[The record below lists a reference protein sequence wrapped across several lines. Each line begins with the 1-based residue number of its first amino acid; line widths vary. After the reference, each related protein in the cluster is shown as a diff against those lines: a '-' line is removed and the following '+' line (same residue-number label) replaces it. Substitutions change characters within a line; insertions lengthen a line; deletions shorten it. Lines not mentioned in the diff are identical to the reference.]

1 MYLPSF
7 NEFTRLGSSALEDL
21 CTRSSA
27 LVVSSIVSLRAT
39 W

>member
-7 NEFTRLGSSALEDL
+7 NEFTRLGTRALEEL

>member
-7 NEFTRLGSSALEDL
+7 NEFTRLATGALEEL